1 MAARLE
7 IPEDAKILV
16 VDLAFIGDLLMS
28 TPALANLRRGFP
40 KARMEILVDPQS
52 RPVIERNPSIDRVIT
67 STSRKGSLAK
77 LGGEAAVLAG
87 ERYDLGISFHRGHG
101 SLMMLRKAGIP
112 RRIGFTNGGRFV
124 FLTGGIPFE
133 IQRHRAWNHLRL
145 IERCLSIDVDY
156 NTLTEMVL
164 DPTAVASIDERLK
177 PADGARLVGINPNA
191 AWPTRRWL
199 PEGFAYVADRVSDFG
214 RIPVLIGSPRE
225 RGVCNR
231 VKARMKT
238 RPLDFTGETTIDELA
253 ALLARCEILV
263 TNDTGPMHIAHALG
277 TPTLPVFGPT
287 DPQRCRP
294 WLGKIAPLQAEL
306 DCVKC
311 YRKRCWHLSCMKNLG
326 PEEVAQAALACI
338 RLSPDT

>member
-16 VDLAFIGDLLMS
+16 VDLAFIGDILMS

-40 KARMEILVDPQS
+40 KARIEILVAPQS

-67 STSRKGSLAK
+67 STSKE
-77 LGGEAAVLAG
+77 GGGAELSREAAVLAG

-156 NTLTEMVL
+156 NTPTHMVL

-177 PADGARLVGINPNA
+177 QADGARLVGINPNA

-199 PEGFAYVADRVSDFG
+199 PEGFAYVADRLSELG
-214 RIPVLIGSPRE
+214 RIPVLMGSPKE

-231 VKARMKT
+231 VKACMKT

-253 ALLARCEILV
+253 ALLARCEVLV
-263 TNDTGPMHIAHALG
+263 TNDSGPMHIAHAVG
-277 TPTLPVFGPT
+277 TPTLPIFGPT
-287 DPQRCRP
+287 DPQRSGP
-294 WLGKIAPLQAEL
+294 WLGKIEPLQAGL

-311 YRKRCWHLSCMKNLG
+311 YRKRCWHLNCMKYLSS
-326 PEEVAQAALACI
+326 EEVAKATQACI
-338 RLSPDT
+338 RLGTNT